1 MYIFLSATTNK
12 AATFRYSSHLP
23 MRNGLWISVTL
34 FALAMSAGCRLPG
47 WDAPISQS
55 LVDCRKLSR
64 EGVAAMEQGQRK
76 EAEMLLAKA
85 VHACPSDTE
94 ARRNYAE
101 ILWQRGAQ
109 KEAIEQM
116 ELGVK
121 TAQEDP
127 AFRVRLAE
135 MYLTAGKS
143 EQAARTAQQA
153 LDLDPKSAA
162 AWAIHAGVMQAAGQP
177 QQAMSAYLHALGLD
191 PQDRRIL
198 LAVAELYRE
207 MNQPDRALQTLQTL
221 AESYSPGEEP
231 QNVLYLTGAAYQA
244 LGRCDEAVESM
255 KIAVERGKPN
265 SDLLCR
271 LAEAEHLAGRD
282 REAAAT
288 VAQALALQPQ
298 HKSSR
303 ELLERIQLARQSQGE
318 RVIK

>member
-1 MYIFLSATTNK
+1 MRSGLLITVPFL
-12 AATFRYSSHLP
+12 
-23 MRNGLWISVTL
+23 
-34 FALAMSAGCRLPG
+34 ALAMLAGCRLPG

-64 EGVAAMEQGQRK
+64 EGVAAMQQGQQK
-76 EAEMLLAKA
+76 EAETLLAKA

-109 KEAIEQM
+109 QEAIAQM

-121 TAQEDP
+121 TAKEDA

-135 MYLTAGKS
+135 MYLAAGKS
-143 EQAARTAQQA
+143 EQAARCAQQA
-153 LDLDPKSAA
+153 LELDPKSAA
-162 AWAIHAGVMQAAGQP
+162 AWAIHGGVMQAAGQP
-177 QQAMSAYLHALGLD
+177 QQALAAYLHALGFD

-198 LAVAELYRE
+198 FEVAELYRQL
-207 MNQPDRALQTLQTL
+207 NQPDRALLTLQTL
-221 AESYSPGEEP
+221 LESYSPGEEP
-231 QNVLYLTGAAYQA
+231 QNVVYLAGAAYQA
-244 LGRCDEAVESM
+244 LGRYDEAVESM
-255 KIAVERGKPN
+255 KTAVARGKPN

-271 LAEAEHLAGRD
+271 LAEAELLAGRNQ
-282 REAAAT
+282 EAAAT

-303 ELLERIQLARQSQGE
+303 ELYERIQLARQSQGE
-318 RVIK
+318 RILK